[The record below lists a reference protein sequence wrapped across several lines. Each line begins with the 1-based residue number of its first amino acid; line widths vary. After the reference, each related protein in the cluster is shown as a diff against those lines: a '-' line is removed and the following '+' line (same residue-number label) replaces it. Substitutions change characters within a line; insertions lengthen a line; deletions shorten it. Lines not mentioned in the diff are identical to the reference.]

1 MSTTSEP
8 CYFCCA
14 RCLQPIH
21 LDKSFSTLS
30 DLQIAELN
38 LPINQHN
45 EVSEL
50 ELSSSSLDHFV
61 EPFSLKHDTEKNGFM
76 LIENGIEVE
85 TESISQNL
93 RMKAELFDALS
104 SNSEVNHPVC
114 SDCGDFLLEMMDQQL
129 KMAESEWNDYNNY
142 LKNLES
148 EDFPAVEGLEKEL
161 ENLMTEETKLLSDL
175 EMLKKEEK
183 SIKETISLQEDEKK
197 RLKNEDEKYWR
208 EYTKHRKELISAED
222 EYRSLECQ
230 LNYSKS
236 QLEKLKA
243 TNVFNVTFHIW
254 HNGHFATINGFRLGR
269 LPSAPVD
276 WSEINAAWGQTCL
289 LLSALARKM
298 NLTFKRYNLV
308 PYGNHSFIEVLG
320 EVKKELPLYGSGG
333 FRFFW
338 DTKFDAGMVAFLDC
352 LQQFKEE
359 VEKGDSGFC
368 LPYRMDKGKIE
379 DPATGNS
386 YSIK

>member
-1 MSTTSEP
+1 
-8 CYFCCA
+8 
-14 RCLQPIH
+14 
-21 LDKSFSTLS
+21 
-30 DLQIAELN
+30 
-38 LPINQHN
+38 
-45 EVSEL
+45 
-50 ELSSSSLDHFV
+50 LDHFV
-61 EPFSLKHDTEKNGFM
+61 QPFSLKNDSEKNGFM

-93 RMKAELFDALS
+93 RMKADLFDTLS
-104 SNSEVNHPVC
+104 SNSEVNHPIC
-114 SDCGDFLLEMMDQQL
+114 SDCGDFLLEMMEQQL

-142 LKNLES
+142 LKNLDLS
-148 EDFPAVEGLEKEL
+148 DDFPDVEGLEKEL
-161 ENLMTEETKLLSDL
+161 GNLLGEEKKLLSDL
-175 EMLKKEEK
+175 ESLNKEEK
-183 SIKETISLQEDEKK
+183 AIKETIKEQEEEKK

-230 LNYSKS
+230 LTYSKS

-308 PYGNHSFIEVLG
+308 PYGNHSYIEVLG

-359 VEKGDSGFC
+359 VERGDSGFC

-386 YSIK
+386 YSIKIQFNSEEQWTKALKFVLTNLKWGLAWLSCEGGFEDKNDKQ

>member
-1 MSTTSEP
+1 M
-8 CYFCCA
+8 
-14 RCLQPIH
+14 
-21 LDKSFSTLS
+21 
-30 DLQIAELN
+30 
-38 LPINQHN
+38 PINQRN

-61 EPFSLKHDTEKNGFM
+61 QPFSLKNDSEKNGFM

-93 RMKAELFDALS
+93 RMKADLFDTLS

-142 LKNLES
+142 LKNLETN
-148 EDFPAVEGLEKEL
+148 EEFPDVEGLEKEL
-161 ENLMTEETKLLSDL
+161 ENLMSEEKKLLTDL
-175 EMLKKEEK
+175 ESLNKEEK
-183 SIKETISLQEDEKK
+183 SIKETIKVQEDEKK

-230 LNYSKS
+230 INYSKS

-308 PYGNHSFIEVLG
+308 PYGNHSYIEVLG

>member
-1 MSTTSEP
+1 M
-8 CYFCCA
+8 
-14 RCLQPIH
+14 
-21 LDKSFSTLS
+21 
-30 DLQIAELN
+30 
-38 LPINQHN
+38 PINQHS

-61 EPFSLKHDTEKNGFM
+61 GPFSIKHDSEKNGFM
-76 LIENGIEVE
+76 LIQNGVEVE
-85 TESISQNL
+85 TESLSQNL
-93 RMKAELFDALS
+93 RMKAELFDALT
-104 SNSEVNHPVC
+104 SNSEINHPVC
-114 SDCGDFLLEMMDQQL
+114 GDCGDFLLEMMDKQL
-129 KMAESEWNDYNNY
+129 KVAESEWNDYNNY
-142 LKNLES
+142 LKNLELN
-148 EDFPAVEGLEKEL
+148 EDFPDVEGLEKEL
-161 ENLMTEETKLLSDL
+161 ENLMTEEKKLLSDL
-175 EMLKKEEK
+175 ESLNKEENQ
-183 SIKETISLQEDEKK
+183 IKDTIAVQEDEKK

-230 LNYSKS
+230 LHYSKS

-276 WSEINAAWGQTCL
+276 WSEINAGWGQTCL
-289 LLSALARKM
+289 LLSSLARKM
-298 NLTFKRYNLV
+298 NLNFKRYNLV
-308 PYGNHSFIEVLG
+308 PYGNHSYIEVLG